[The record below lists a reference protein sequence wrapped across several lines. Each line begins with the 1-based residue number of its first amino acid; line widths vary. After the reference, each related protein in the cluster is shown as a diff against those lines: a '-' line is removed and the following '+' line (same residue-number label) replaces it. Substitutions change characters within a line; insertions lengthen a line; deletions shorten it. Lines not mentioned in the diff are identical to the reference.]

1 MSGMRYLPDIVM
13 LVAGGGTMS
22 LLPAH
27 SLTMAAS
34 QTLVNG
40 SDRNCQ
46 LGPDVPFLP
55 SSPYRLYKPGWR
67 MNHFRSAMNL
77 SFKTNINT

>member
-1 MSGMRYLPDIVM
+1 MSGVRCLPDIVM
-13 LVAGGGTMS
+13 LVAGGGTVS
-22 LLPAH
+22 LLPGH
-27 SLTMAAS
+27 SLTVAAS

-46 LGPDVPFLP
+46 LGPDISLLP
-55 SSPYRLYKPGWR
+55 SSPNWLYKPGWR

-77 SFKTNINT
+77 TF